1 MKKSIIFGLL
11 LLAALTACQPNPPTP
26 TVPTQPAT
34 TAEALPTPIPIDPTV
49 DLTSTDTQVPAV
61 FEPVAALQPIAE
73 GLTAPVALTAPNDGS
88 SRLFVVDQTGIIYI
102 IDATDTLLSTPFLDL
117 RSKIVPLNSNYDE
130 RGLLGLAFHPDYL
143 DNGRFFVY
151 YSAPLRTGGTS
162 GWNHTSIVAE
172 YQVSASGPNLAD
184 PNSEKIILQVDQ
196 PQANHNSGAI
206 AFGPD
211 NYLYIPLGDGGGAD
225 DQNAGHAQDWYTVN
239 QGGNGQDL
247 EANPLGSI
255 LRIDIN
261 HGNPYSVPADNP
273 NLSANFPET
282 WAYGFRNPYR
292 MAFDPG
298 GSHELFVGD
307 AGQDLWEEVSIVQ
320 AGGNYGWNVKEG
332 THCFSTADP
341 ETPDAI
347 TTCPP
352 EDPQGKPLID
362 PIIQFANSDN
372 PQGGLGASVIGGVV
386 YRGTA
391 LPAWD
396 GKYIFGQWSLEG
408 YPPRGSLF
416 VATRPDNNSGGLWDF
431 VTVTL
436 NNRDAGELGEYLLG
450 FGQDTAGEVYVLTSG
465 MTGPSGTSG
474 KVYRLTVPGQGN

>member
-1 MKKSIIFGLL
+1 MKKSILIGLL
-11 LLAALTACQPNPPTP
+11 ILAILTACQPTPPSP
-26 TVPTQPAT
+26 TVSTQPAT
-34 TAEALPTPIPIDPTV
+34 ATQALPTPIPIDPTY
-49 DLTSTDTQVPAV
+49 DLTPTETGVPPV
-61 FEPVAALQPIAE
+61 FEPVAALQPVAE
-73 GLTAPVALTAPNDGS
+73 GLTAPVALTAPDDGTG
-88 SRLFVVDQTGIIYI
+88 RLFVVDQIGIIFI
-102 IDATDTLLSTPFLDL
+102 IDATGTLLDTPFLDL
-117 RSKIVPLNSNYDE
+117 RNKIVTLNSNYDE
-130 RGLLGLAFHPDYL
+130 RGLLGLAFHPDYI

-151 YSAPLRTGGTS
+151 YSATLRTGGTF
-162 GWNHTSIVAE
+162 GWNHTSVVAE
-172 YQVSASGPNLAD
+172 YQVSANDPNLAD

-225 DQNAGHAQDWYTVN
+225 DQNAGHARDWYAIN

-261 HGNPYSVPADNP
+261 QGDPYSVPTDNP
-273 NLSANFPET
+273 DLSVNYPET

-298 GSHELFVGD
+298 GTHELFVGD

-320 AGGNYGWNVKEG
+320 AGGNYGWNVREG

-347 TTCPP
+347 NTCPT
-352 EDPQGKPLID
+352 EDPQGQPLID

-386 YRGTA
+386 YRGTD

-408 YPPRGSLF
+408 YPPRGGLF
-416 VATRPDNNSGGLWDF
+416 VATRPMDESAGLWDF
-431 VTVTL
+431 VNVTL
-436 NNRDAGELGEYLLG
+436 SNRQGGELGEYLLG
-450 FGQDTAGEVYVLTSG
+450 FGQDNAGEVYVLSSG
-465 MTGPSGTSG
+465 MTGPSGNTG
-474 KVYRLTVPGQGN
+474 QVFRLIPPE